1 MGGPAGRAIASDVD
15 RACNVLLMMEIEDSE
30 YALGEGWTPSLPI
43 PAILSRIVRP
53 SIYIVQQAVN
63 PSFSVLEGHFHLPEN
78 TLRRLRSALRKILE
92 VIHLISLQNPDY
104 PSHVEIWNASSSV
117 HLLPPD
123 PPVSDRCR
131 GGFQILDRL
140 IRQYSFRG
148 QATSDG
154 RDLEAG
160 LQHLMRERKDDASS
174 DPDRMKSRL
183 RTAMN
188 LSSTEFVRLA
198 PSQLMDAALASF
210 LPTRVS
216 PSSVESWHPDDSLY
230 GSLVAN
236 IRPSVFYIQMFVN
249 PSFDAAPPFVALSF
263 EERISVRRA
272 IRDVLAYLD
281 ALLERHFPDTKSL
294 DCRAAIPF
302 VKVPSRSATMFL
314 TLSLFMKEYGF
325 EGDDDKSSP
334 ADRFVRAADIFRR
347 ASSLAARGAGAK
359 IEPAIG
365 SDRSRSQYE
374 VFFVDFDTQAELVQ
388 YLCRPKVVNYC
399 HNVLGPLRDV
409 VSLIHDRFRIRLP
422 LPKDAPWLRRH
433 LANFLHHL
441 GTVARAIGPDESVG
455 RGKRIPTPSYTC
467 LTYMARLIKKFGY
480 DGDNI
485 EHLEEHFRES
495 LRIVRT
501 HANDTAMAMSARL
514 AEVARESA
522 ISTPELLVIPDI
534 HATPPSSSITHR
546 SFVQGE
552 GSDADI
558 WVSTAANRMVFFVI
572 LSKSWAPTPVLL
584 TKASVAR
591 CLFRRRSRFHQV
603 FMLPHVANLLRF
615 LGLAH
620 VIATQ
625 IATLTGQGVPIPPET
640 IRTLVLMRKFHIF
653 LGQPSYDLGN
663 RNQDTLFRYLATC
676 SIPLAPFARIAK
688 IP

>member
-1 MGGPAGRAIASDVD
+1 MEFSAPDRSLGVLVGGNYRVWGAKTVNAQIQHGVSQGAR
-15 RACNVLLMMEIEDSE
+15 
-30 YALGEGWTPSLPI
+30 ALGFRGRCLVGLLDLQLILLRYCLDAWTCFPPPGQDLWVTRALIIARLWNFIEPEAEFPEYLQDRKRSCGS
-43 PAILSRIVRP
+43 AFDGSSRSVSSGQPFVFRLGRP
-53 SIYIVQQAVN
+53 
-63 PSFSVLEGHFHLPEN
+63 FSSSREHAC
-78 TLRRLRSALRKILE
+78 RLRSALRKILE

-154 RDLEAG
+154 RIWRRDCSISCAFLVAG
-160 LQHLMRERKDDASS
+160 AFCLERKDDASS
-174 DPDRMKSRL
+174 DPDRMIVAVRIIEVRL

-236 IRPSVFYIQMFVN
+236 IRPSVFYIQLRGSSLVSRLLFMRTGR
-249 PSFDAAPPFVALSF
+249 ALGTPLS
-263 EERISVRRA
+263 RHQIAGLSRRRS
-272 IRDVLAYLD
+272 I
-281 ALLERHFPDTKSL
+281 
-294 DCRAAIPF
+294 CQG
-302 VKVPSRSATMFL
+302 PSRSATMFL

-325 EGDDDKSSP
+325 EGDEDKSSP

-359 IEPAIG
+359 IEYDHFRINGELAPGRRFPQSSPNIDGSAIPLLKDVCRPAIG

-388 YLCRPKVVNYC
+388 YLCRPEVVNYC

-409 VSLIHDRFRIRLP
+409 VSLIHDRFRVRLP

-441 GTVARAIGPDESVG
+441 HAPLVQTNLSVAEAYPDSFLYLLDVYGAPHQEVRLRRRQHRAS
-455 RGKRIPTPSYTC
+455 RGAFSGKPQNRSH
-467 LTYMARLIKKFGY
+467 AR
-480 DGDNI
+480 D
-485 EHLEEHFRES
+485 
-495 LRIVRT
+495 
-501 HANDTAMAMSARL
+501 DTAMAMSARL

-534 HATPPSSSITHR
+534 HATLLLRP
-546 SFVQGE
+546 
-552 GSDADI
+552 
-558 WVSTAANRMVFFVI
+558 
-572 LSKSWAPTPVLL
+572 LL
-584 TKASVAR
+584 TAP
-591 CLFRRRSRFHQV
+591 LSRE
-603 FMLPHVANLLRF
+603 RD
-615 LGLAH
+615 
-620 VIATQ
+620 
-625 IATLTGQGVPIPPET
+625 
-640 IRTLVLMRKFHIF
+640 RTR
-653 LGQPSYDLGN
+653 
-663 RNQDTLFRYLATC
+663 T
-676 SIPLAPFARIAK
+676 
-688 IP
+688 

>member
-1 MGGPAGRAIASDVD
+1 MENVHRLIFSELWEARWSRHCLDVD
-15 RACNVLLMMEIEDSE
+15 RACNVD
-30 YALGEGWTPSLPI
+30 AVFAD

-63 PSFSVLEGHFHLPEN
+63 PSFSVLEGHFHLPGTRSPLAFGAAQN
-78 TLRRLRSALRKILE
+78 TGSHTFDIASE
-92 VIHLISLQNPDY
+92 PDY

-123 PPVSDRCR
+123 LPVSDRCR
-131 GGFQILDRL
+131 GGFQILDHL

-160 LQHLMRERKDDASS
+160 LQHLMRVSGCWS
-174 DPDRMKSRL
+174 VL
-183 RTAMN
+183 LAMN
-188 LSSTEFVRLA
+188 LSSTEFVRLP

-272 IRDVLAYLD
+272 IRDVLAFLD

-294 DCRAAIPF
+294 DCRAAVPF

-325 EGDDDKSSP
+325 EGDEDKSSP

-388 YLCRPKVVNYC
+388 YLCRPEVVNYC

-409 VSLIHDRFRIRLP
+409 VSLIHDRFRVRLP

-485 EHLEEHFRES
+485 EHLEEHFS
-495 LRIVRT
+495 GKPQ
-501 HANDTAMAMSARL
+501 NP
-514 AEVARESA
+514 EVARESA

-552 GSDADI
+552 GSDATSARGDPDSSDAI
-558 WVSTAANRMVFFVI
+558 MSKHVSSPFGFINVGPSQTQGPRTVSQLCGVPTALRLLLPPFLLRLPDLNFYGGEPDGLLRYFVEVVA
-572 LSKSWAPTPVLL
+572 LRPPHQQRLPVTALPVPPTFPI
-584 TKASVAR
+584 
-591 CLFRRRSRFHQV
+591 HQG
-603 FMLPHVANLLRF
+603 FHVAARRHLLRF

-653 LGQPSYDLGN
+653 LGRRL
-663 RNQDTLFRYLATC
+663 
-676 SIPLAPFARIAK
+676 
-688 IP
+688 